1 MKNYFT
7 LLRPQQWLKNLFVLA
22 PLFFSGHL
30 FELDRLFPCLL
41 GMIAFSLNAS
51 SVYIFNDYRDV
62 DKDKLHPA
70 KRFRP
75 LAAGSV
81 PKNNALILFVLL
93 SVVAFAFAY
102 KISNMFCVTLAIYY
116 ALNIAYSMGLKA
128 LSLIDIFIVSSG
140 FVFRVIGG
148 GIICNIE
155 ISHWLFIMTFLLALF
170 IALAK
175 RRDDVLIELRSGE
188 KMRHSIS
195 GYTLEFGLLS
205 RICGYNLNVLR
216 WKLHAINEL
225 QRY

>member
-1 MKNYFT
+1 
-7 LLRPQQWLKNLFVLA
+7 
-22 PLFFSGHL
+22 
-30 FELDRLFPCLL
+30 
-41 GMIAFSLNAS
+41 
-51 SVYIFNDYRDV
+51 
-62 DKDKLHPA
+62 
-70 KRFRP
+70 
-75 LAAGSV
+75 
-81 PKNNALILFVLL
+81 
-93 SVVAFAFAY
+93 
-102 KISNMFCVTLAIYY
+102 MFCVTLAIYY

-195 GYTLEFGLLS
+195 GYTLEFVDSTLSILCGVLIVSYILYITSSDIGLRIGNRYAFSSAIFVIMGIFRYLQITLVEKGSGSPTKILINDRFLQIVILLWVLFFGALLYS
-205 RICGYNLNVLR
+205 R
-216 WKLHAINEL
+216 
-225 QRY
+225 